1 MISKCGSED
10 AVTKRKLKNG
20 GEAKL
25 RRVISGPLLVLYGL
39 GTMLGAG
46 IFALIGEV
54 AGAAGYFA
62 PAAFFL
68 ASIIAALTAA
78 SFAELSSRLPKS
90 AGPAAYV
97 LVGFRNRRLSLIA
110 GLLII
115 AAGIISSG
123 VLFRGFVGYAGEF
136 VDFPAWI
143 GFIVLSIAVGV
154 IAAWGIAESLTA
166 VAAIT
171 VLEAGALVLIIVL
184 GLNAAP
190 APVTELDVKETVPVA
205 GIISGAV
212 LAFYAFIGFED
223 MVNIAEEVKNPTRVM
238 PRAIIAAMAATTLL
252 YVLVSWTAVRTTPIS
267 MLLESDSPMTLI
279 YSRLTEFPHQIMS
292 VIAMVAIINGALAQT
307 IMASRMLYGMS
318 EQKTLPAWF
327 SKVSIRTRTPVNA
340 TIVVVGLIF
349 LAAIAL
355 PLATLAQATSF
366 LLLCLFALV
375 NAALICIKRQ
385 GPAENAF
392 EVPVVIPYLGV
403 FTAVTFAFASLAEIF
418 L

>member
-1 MISKCGSED
+1 MSE
-10 AVTKRKLKNG
+10 RMNKNG

-54 AGAAGYFA
+54 AGAAGFYA
-62 PAAFFL
+62 PAAFGL
-68 ASIIAALTAA
+68 ASIIAGLTAA

-97 LVGFRNRRLSLIA
+97 LEGFRSRRLSLIA

-115 AAGIISSG
+115 AAGVISSG
-123 VLFRGFVGYAGEF
+123 VLFRGFVGYAGDFVEF
-136 VDFPAWI
+136 PDWT
-143 GFIVLSIAVGV
+143 GFLALSIAVGA
-154 IAAWGIAESLTA
+154 IAVWGVAESLTA

-171 VLEAGALVLIIVL
+171 ILEAGALVLIIALGFNQPAVPVL
-184 GLNAAP
+184 
-190 APVTELDVKETVPVA
+190 ELDTHGPAPVA

-238 PRAIIAAMAATTLL
+238 PRSIIAALTVTTLI
-252 YVLVSWTAVRTTPIS
+252 YIFVSWTAVRTTPIS

-279 YSRLTEFPHQIMS
+279 YSRLTDFPSETMS

-327 SKVSIRTRTPVNA
+327 GEVSTRTRTPVNA
-340 TIVVVGLIF
+340 TLFVVALIF
-349 LAAIAL
+349 LAALAL

-375 NAALICIKRQ
+375 NAALIAIKRET
-385 GPAENAF
+385 PAASAF
-392 EVPVVIPYLGV
+392 KVPIIIPYLG
-403 FTAVTFAFASLAEIF
+403 FFAAALFALVSLKEII